1 MPELDGFA
9 VCQLLKNDD
18 TTKHIPVV
26 AMSGNSAPENI
37 VKITKAGADAFLK
50 KPIDLAIFT
59 QTVMQFIPTKNNRT

>member
-50 KPIDLAIFT
+50 KPIDLATFT